1 MHHLSLPPEAVRA
14 TRAAVKKHRRP
25 DGTFDQGAIARELGL
40 SRPSATHRVER
51 LMAGHY
57 GKAPD
62 FPAPV
67 PKPPK
72 PAKPGRADAP
82 AVEPAVKPE
91 PSDPLD
97 LRRLN
102 DRHSASKAQVKR
114 LEAEVLD
121 LRATL
126 ADVKG
131 LLGTPPMPSLIL
143 PDRATSSEGGRR
155 AVVLMLSDIQHGEL
169 VRLDEMDG
177 LNRFDA
183 NLSRVRV
190 GRFFSTAA
198 DLLTT
203 HWNGRPPAE
212 IVLACLGDNISGHLH
227 EELMATDDLV
237 VPHQVKDVGQMI
249 AGGVCHL
256 ARTVGVPIRVF
267 SIPGNHGRDTHKP
280 WAKRRAASSWDL
292 LATDFAEMA
301 VQGAGVGGVQWHK
314 SASPDAYFSVFD
326 WRFLANH
333 GDTMGGRGGGTGF
346 IGPSATIVKGHRK
359 LVDVSNRTRRPV
371 NYCLTGHYHTTVKT
385 PFGFANGSVAGYN
398 EYARDLR
405 ADPEVAQ
412 QNMITVHAAKGVIRF
427 DQIYLGA
434 PDEGSMYEGPS
445 GTARPLAALPEGA
458 A

>member
-1 MHHLSLPPEAVRA
+1 MQVAPPPPE
-14 TRAAVKKHRRP
+14 
-25 DGTFDQGAIARELGL
+25 RE
-40 SRPSATHRVER
+40 
-51 LMAGHY
+51 
-57 GKAPD
+57 
-62 FPAPV
+62 
-67 PKPPK
+67 
-72 PAKPGRADAP
+72 
-82 AVEPAVKPE
+82 EPKPE

-97 LRRLN
+97 IRRLK
-102 DRHSASKAQVKR
+102 DRHTASSAHARR

-126 ADVKG
+126 ADVRG

-143 PDRATSSEGGRR
+143 PDRAPAGEGGRR
-155 AVVLMLSDIQHGEL
+155 AVVLMLSDIQHGEV

-177 LNRFDA
+177 LNRFDSEV
-183 NLSRVRV
+183 SRRRV
-190 GRFFSTAA
+190 GRFFAIAA
-198 DLLTT
+198 DLMTA
-203 HWNGRPPAE
+203 HWQGRPPAE

-227 EELMATDDLV
+227 EELMATDDQV
-237 VPHQVKDVGQMI
+237 VPHQVRDVGEVI

-280 WAKRRAASSWDL
+280 WAKRRSASNWDL
-292 LATDFAEMA
+292 LATHFAEMA
-301 VQGAGVGGVQWHK
+301 VRGGGVGGVAWHH
-314 SASPDAYFSVFD
+314 APSPDAYFSVFD

-359 LVDVSNRTRRPV
+359 LVDVSHRTRRPV
-371 NYCLTGHYHTTVKT
+371 HYCLTGHYHTTVKT

-412 QNMITVHAAKGVIRF
+412 QNMVTVHAGKA
-427 DQIYLGA
+427 
-434 PDEGSMYEGPS
+434 
-445 GTARPLAALPEGA
+445 
-458 A
+458 

>member
-1 MHHLSLPPEAVRA
+1 MHHLSLSAEAVKA
-14 TRAAVKKHRRP
+14 TRAAAKKYRRP
-25 DGTFDQGAIARELGL
+25 DGTFDHGAIAKALGL
-40 SRPSATHRVER
+40 SRPTVVNRIER

-67 PKPPK
+67 PKDPK
-72 PAKPGRADAP
+72 PAKAGAAAGGEAAP
-82 AVEPAVKPE
+82 KPE

-97 LRRLN
+97 IRRLT
-102 DRHSASKAQVKR
+102 DRHSTSKAEVKR
-114 LEAEVLD
+114 LQAEVLD

-126 ADVKG
+126 SDVKA

-143 PDRATSSEGGRR
+143 PDRAASSEDGRR
-155 AVVLMLSDIQHGEL
+155 AVVLMLSDIQHGEV

-183 NLSRVRV
+183 ALSRVRV
-190 GRFFSTAA
+190 GRFFATAA
-198 DLLTT
+198 DLMTA
-203 HWNGRPPAE
+203 HWQGRPPAE

-237 VPHQVKDVGQMI
+237 VPHQVRDVGEII
-249 AGGVCHL
+249 AGGVVHL
-256 ARTVGVPIRVF
+256 ATTVGVPIRVF

-301 VQGAGVGGVQWHK
+301 VRGAGVGGVEWRK

-359 LVDVSNRTRRPV
+359 LVDVSHRTRRPV
-371 NYCLTGHYHTTVKT
+371 HYCLTGHYHTTVKT

-412 QNMITVHAAKGVIRF
+412 QNMITVHRRKGVIRLE
-427 DQIYLGA
+427 QIYLGA
-434 PDEGSMYEGPS
+434 PDEGSMYAGA
-445 GTARPLAALPEGA
+445 GAVARPVGEA
-458 A
+458 